1 MFLFLIY
8 PLLLFFVAN
17 GIDRSD
23 TISILSSTF
32 SLGLYFFFLQTKL
45 YVFENRFWMFLCY
58 SVILR
63 CFVLGSHPNL
73 SDDIYRYL
81 FDAKLLFNGFSPYM
95 QTPSAWII
103 ANQMPFG
110 DMKELLTNMNSPNYF
125 SVYPLLLLSI
135 FSIGFVLN
143 SLLQTQFLGIQ
154 IIFLLFDFLN
164 LNLIRRYYPKES
176 FHFYWI
182 YFANP
187 LVIIEGVSQ
196 MHPEILFVPWLLV
209 FVQTNHLWIRELA
222 MIILTQF
229 KINTVLF
236 LLGFSHQRKKILY
249 GAFGILLSLVV
260 WKITVFSNLESQ
272 GSRGIGLFFHSFR
285 FAGIL
290 EPIFYIPL
298 HSIGYSYLSGI
309 LSLSTFAFLLINL
322 FLYEKFL
329 SLPIERR
336 LFLLYTIFL
345 LFSPVIH
352 SWYWILFV
360 ILGMICRI
368 NPILQTLV
376 IILAFLSYLIYVSE
390 LYFYLYWILSL
401 IGFGIYGIK
410 EINYLRKT
418 AIPWQS

>member
-1 MFLFLIY
+1 
-8 PLLLFFVAN
+8 
-17 GIDRSD
+17 
-23 TISILSSTF
+23 
-32 SLGLYFFFLQTKL
+32 
-45 YVFENRFWMFLCY
+45 MFLCY

-81 FDAKLLFNGFSPYM
+81 FDAKLLFNGFSPYV
-95 QTPSAWII
+95 QTPSAWIV

-135 FSIGFVLN
+135 FLIGFVLN

-164 LNLIRRYYPKES
+164 LNLIRRFYPKES

-290 EPIFYIPL
+290 EPIFYITL
-298 HSIGYSYLSGI
+298 HSFGYSYLSGI

-322 FLYEKFL
+322 FLNEKFL